1 MISVLAKM
9 KSFFKNWLVIKMI
22 LLVSILIL
30 FIYIQMYNYI
40 FFHSIVEI
48 FCFMICF
55 SIFVVALNTMNF
67 TKNYFYI
74 SLGIGYFFIGI
85 LKIFHTLAYPHLGVI
100 PGSDYNLA
108 AQFYYSSRYIQ
119 ALTLLISCK
128 LLFKKIKNFN
138 PVNMFTGYLII
149 TVLFIASILKF
160 RIFPI
165 CYVQGLGSTYFK
177 IISSLLSIS
186 VLLYV
191 AFVYWKNTNS
201 GNKILSKYMIWYCI
215 LNAISEYLFLYNLQI
230 SSYVNMFGHIIEV
243 IAYYLIYKGVVEVSL
258 KRPYDILSDRF
269 EETRDDLKLKISE
282 YETVAQLLS
291 EERVYREKI
300 EKAVFGNK
308 ICLSIL
314 VDNSPVAIAVH
325 SEGKFIFGNNKLKE
339 LLGISSAE
347 EIIGQDVL
355 RYFPDEYKKHAQKTI
370 MSEYKELYTVHSGEI
385 FVLSGNKD
393 IIEAKSVRTDF
404 VYEGKS
410 ATMAILWDISMSKK
424 IEGLERDIKI
434 NKELLDQ
441 SIEFNKLVT
450 EFFANVSHEL
460 KTPLNVIFSAIQLL
474 ELKNNSKIQDANSKS
489 RAKYYDIVK
498 QNCFRLLR
506 LINNLIDL
514 SKISSGYM
522 NIRLENHNI
531 VNIVE
536 SVTLS
541 VADYVKEKEI
551 ELIFDT
557 DVEEKI
563 MACDV
568 DKIERIILNLLS
580 NAIKFTKP
588 GDKIMVSVFDK
599 NDKILISVKDTGI
612 GIPKEKLDIIFE
624 RFEQVESSL
633 SRNKYGS
640 GIGLSLVKSFVEMQ
654 EGKIDIKSEV
664 GVGTEFLIKLPV
676 KLIEKDYDYKDDIRS
691 EGRVERI
698 NIEFS
703 DIYS

>member
-9 KSFFKNWLVIKMI
+9 KSFFENRLIIKI
-22 LLVSILIL
+22 IYLVSILLLSIH
-30 FIYIQMYNYI
+30 IQVYNYI
-40 FFHSIVEI
+40 LFHSIVEI
-48 FCFMICF
+48 FCSMICF
-55 SIFVVALNTMNF
+55 AVFIVALNTMNF

-74 SLGIGYFFIGI
+74 SLGIGYFFIGV

-100 PGSDYNLA
+100 TGSDYNLA
-108 AQFYYSSRYIQ
+108 VQFYHSSRYIQ
-119 ALTLLISCK
+119 ALTLLISCR
-128 LLFKKIKNFN
+128 LLFKPIKNLN

-149 TVLFIASILKF
+149 TVLLMVSILKF
-160 RIFPI
+160 HIFPV
-165 CYVQGLGSTYFK
+165 CYVQGIGSTYFK

-191 AFVYWKNTNS
+191 SFIYWKNTNS
-201 GNKILSKYMIWYCI
+201 GNRILFKYMIWYCM

-230 SSYVNMFGHIIEV
+230 SSYVNMIGHIIEV
-243 IAYYLIYKGVVEVSL
+243 IAFYLIYKGIVEVSL
-258 KRPYDILSDRF
+258 KKPYDMLSDRF
-269 EETRDDLKLKISE
+269 EEARDDLKLKISE
-282 YETVAQLLS
+282 YETVTQLLS

-308 ICLSIL
+308 LCLSIL

-339 LLGISSAE
+339 VLETNNIE
-347 EIIGQDVL
+347 ELIGQDVL
-355 RYFPDEYKKHAQKTI
+355 TYFPDEYKKLAKETI
-370 MSEYKELYTVHSGEI
+370 MGEYKELNAVHSGEM
-385 FVLSGNKD
+385 FVLSKNKNL
-393 IIEAKSVRTDF
+393 IETKSVRTQF
-404 VYEGKS
+404 VYEGKP
-410 ATMAILWDISMSKK
+410 ATLAIFWDISMSKK

-441 SIEFNKLVT
+441 SLEFNKLVT

-460 KTPLNVIFSAIQLL
+460 RTPLNVIFSAIQLL
-474 ELKNNSKIQDANSKS
+474 ELHNNSKIQDVNSKS
-489 RAKYYDIVK
+489 RAKYYDMVK

-514 SKISSGYM
+514 SKINSGFM

-531 VNIVE
+531 VNIIE
-536 SVTLS
+536 SITLS
-541 VADYVKEKEI
+541 VADYVKGKNI

-557 DVEEKI
+557 EVEEKI
-563 MACDV
+563 MACDA

-588 GDKIMVSVFDK
+588 GDKIMVSVFDR
-599 NDKILISVKDTGI
+599 NEKILISVKDSGI

-633 SRNKYGS
+633 SQNKYGS

-664 GVGTEFLIKLPV
+664 GIGTEFLIELPV
-676 KLIEKDYDYKDDIRS
+676 KLTEKNYDYKDDINN